1 MPEFIM
7 KEVPMTQQDTLI
19 LRGLELK
26 MDRILDFLATQEKS
40 KQTEEKVEK
49 MELGEWV
56 TLTQAWELQG
66 KLFTLSTMRTRAD
79 LQPCMGRGVMI
90 GRNKCFKKEAVLEWL
105 QAVTPEQ
112 RKAYKQKYGGA

>member
-1 MPEFIM
+1 MN
-7 KEVPMTQQDTLI
+7 QQDSLI

-26 MDRILDFLATQEKS
+26 MDRILDFLSSQEKT

-66 KLFTLSTMRTRAD
+66 RIFSLATIRTRAD
-79 LQPCMGRGVMI
+79 LQPCMGKGVMI
-90 GRNKCFKKEAVLEWL
+90 GKNKCFKKEAVLEWL

>member
-1 MPEFIM
+1 
-7 KEVPMTQQDTLI
+7 MTQQDSLI

-26 MDRILDFLATQEKS
+26 MDRILDYLCIEEKNE
-40 KQTEEKVEK
+40 QTEEKVEK
-49 MELGEWV
+49 MGLGEWV

-66 KLFTLSTMRTRAD
+66 RLFTLSTLRTRAD
-79 LQPCMGRGVMI
+79 LQPCMGKGVII

-112 RKAYKQKYGGA
+112 RKAYKEDDGTQQFPCINRALN

>member
-1 MPEFIM
+1 
-7 KEVPMTQQDTLI
+7 MTQQDTLI

-26 MDRILDFLATQEKS
+26 MDRILDFLVTQEKS

>member
-1 MPEFIM
+1 
-7 KEVPMTQQDTLI
+7 MTQQETLI
-19 LRGLELK
+19 LSGLEIK
-26 MDRILDFLATQEKS
+26 MDRILNLLSIQEQK
-40 KQTEEKVEK
+40 KQAEEKVEK

-66 KLFTLSTMRTRAD
+66 RVFSLATLRTRAD
-79 LQPCMGRGVMI
+79 LQPMLGRGVMI

-112 RKAYKQKYGGA
+112 RKAYRQKYGG